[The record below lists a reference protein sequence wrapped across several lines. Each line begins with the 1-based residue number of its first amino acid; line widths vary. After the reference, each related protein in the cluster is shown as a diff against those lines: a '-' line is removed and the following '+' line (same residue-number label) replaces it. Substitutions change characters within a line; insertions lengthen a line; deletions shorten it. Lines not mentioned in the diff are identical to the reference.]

1 MLAAVA
7 LGAGYGVYFA
17 IDQALVTEILP
28 RENDRGRR
36 LGAMNTAGSG
46 AVAAAPLIA
55 APIIPAAGFS
65 PLSVVAACLAI
76 AAACSCGPSSP
87 SHGSHSCFDRTTK
100 VPNDHF
106 RDCRVAVRGARP
118 RQRRRSTAE
127 RHVAFLVET
136 VGPAKSTL
144 KRCSQE

>member
-1 MLAAVA
+1 MAAAVLAAAA

-55 APIIPAAGFS
+55 APIIPAAGCS
-65 PLSVVAACLAI
+65 TLSVFAAWLPP
-76 AAACSCGPSSP
+76 CSCGPSS
-87 SHGSHSCFDRTTK
+87 S
-100 VPNDHF
+100 
-106 RDCRVAVRGARP
+106 VAWIA
-118 RQRRRSTAE
+118 QL
-127 RHVAFLVET
+127 F
-136 VGPAKSTL
+136 
-144 KRCSQE
+144 